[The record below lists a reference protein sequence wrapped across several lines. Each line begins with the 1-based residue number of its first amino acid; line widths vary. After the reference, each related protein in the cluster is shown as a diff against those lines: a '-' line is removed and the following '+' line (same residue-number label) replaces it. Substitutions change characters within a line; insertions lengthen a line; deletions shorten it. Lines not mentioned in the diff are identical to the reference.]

1 MKIKKMTKKKTT
13 CNDEKRENVLGTKNV
28 MRDSGTIK
36 DKNNRTL
43 KF

>member
-1 MKIKKMTKKKTT
+1 MKIKKMTKKNTT
-13 CNDEKRENVLGTKNV
+13 WNDEKWENVLGTKNV